1 MLSRYLSQSSAIV
14 SASLVLAIG
23 GSAADAAIFS
33 SIGVNPHQI
42 TEVGQ
47 LS

>member
-1 MLSRYLSQSSAIV
+1 MLSRYLPQSSAIV

-23 GSAADAAIFS
+23 GNAADAAIFS
-33 SIGVNPHQI
+33 SIGMNPHQL
-42 TEVGQ
+42 TGLGQ